1 MCHVS
6 ESLVANRPFLPPPL
20 VSQNRRR
27 PASPNGMGWG
37 EDRHSVLGCEARWF
51 TSDHTRVTPKEAQDG
66 GQNGG
71 PSEWGRLN
79 RIAVLVQFTVY
90 QFTVVYVCNALT
102 YGMYGTF

>member
-6 ESLVANRPFLPPPL
+6 KFIVANRLFPPPGFAE
-20 VSQNRRR
+20 
-27 PASPNGMGWG
+27 PAEAEPAQWYGLA
-37 EDRHSVLGCEARWF
+37 EDGHSVLGCEARWF

-90 QFTVVYVCNALT
+90 QFTVVYICNALT